1 MTMVAATMLLARAS
15 GAVAHEELLIDRS
28 GPLR

>member
-1 MTMVAATMLLARAS
+1 MVAATMLLA
-15 GAVAHEELLIDRS
+15 GATGAEAHEELLIDRS